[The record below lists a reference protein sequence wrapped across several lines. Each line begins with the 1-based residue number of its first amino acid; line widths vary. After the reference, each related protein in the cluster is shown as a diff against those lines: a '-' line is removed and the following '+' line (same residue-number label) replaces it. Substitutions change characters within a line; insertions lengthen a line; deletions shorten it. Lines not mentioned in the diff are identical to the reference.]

1 MEYLLEEEAT
11 IEPENDED
19 AGKSLLEV
27 GMEQLQRMD
36 RVQAIESLRAFQ
48 TLSSDLKT
56 FFESFK
62 ETGKVVTKEDVQEYF
77 DVKLFLC
84 NVKKKSTNDL
94 FYMKAKRRE
103 RQQQQ

>member
-1 MEYLLEEEAT
+1 MQDYKSHHVEHLLEEEAT
-11 IEPENDED
+11 VEPENDED

-77 DVKLFLC
+77 DVKLFFFYIC
-84 NVKKKSTNDL
+84 NVKKAL
-94 FYMKAKRRE
+94 MICFI
-103 RQQQQ
+103 